1 MPCQIFIFDKYIFE
15 KIDRESIELYKNTLQ
30 PYFSD
35 KVLKENYFENIRW
48 RIFKNKL
55 FNNIQ
60 IEKKNTNKARLI
72 GRTPIMIPEKN
83 LTLRN
88 VKLPRIILSRSKT
101 QPKIRKKI
109 TVPDKYAKI
118 ID

>member
-1 MPCQIFIFDKYIFE
+1 
-15 KIDRESIELYKNTLQ
+15 
-30 PYFSD
+30 
-35 KVLKENYFENIRW
+35 
-48 RIFKNKL
+48 
-55 FNNIQ
+55 
-60 IEKKNTNKARLI
+60 
-72 GRTPIMIPEKN
+72 MIPEKN